1 MQTENGKVLLRVRP
15 RGFCAG
21 VVRAVDIVELA
32 LEAYGAPVYVHHE
45 IVHNTYVVEQL
56 RRRGAIFVESIE
68 DVPHGGV
75 LVFSA
80 HGVPPTVRQ
89 EAKDR
94 SLKVIDA
101 TCPLVTKVHLEALKF
116 AREKRTIILIGH
128 RDHQEIIGTSG
139 EAPDRTIVVDS
150 VAAVDALEV
159 DDPEKLAFLTQ
170 TTLSLY
176 DTQEIVA
183 RLRQKF
189 PSIKGPASD
198 DICYATQNRQEAAEQ
213 VAKDV
218 DLILVVGSPNSSNS
232 NRLVEVAQRSGV
244 RAQLID
250 SAQDID
256 VNRRSI
262 GPGSAGRTG
271 QRTIGAIWLYRP
283 AGFGFDPRRRAL
295 YFAAGAGDHRG
306 RAAPLKL
313 SQVRQGRVGRKQQ
326 NAAQRGRGNSYKEC
340 NLGGQNRPSAEEDCP
355 DWRAFQRCGV
365 FSGDREGSSGAG
377 AQLDANCCWAERS
390 ESALRN
396 CGKERRSGFGA
407 GRRMCAGHRVARRGT
422 PLLQAH

>member
-1 MQTENGKVLLRVRP
+1 MQTDNGKVLLRVRP

-159 DDPEKLAFLTQ
+159 DEPE

-189 PSIKGPASD
+189 PAIKGPASD
-198 DICYATQNRQEAAEQ
+198 DICYATQNRQEAVEQ

-256 VNRRSI
+256 VKWLEGVKRV
-262 GPGSAGRTG
+262 GLTAGASAPEVLVEQVSERL
-271 QRTIGAIWLYRP
+271 AE
-283 AGFGFDPRRRAL
+283 FGFTDQRDLDLIREDVRFTLPPELATIAAAPRR
-295 YFAAGAGDHRG
+295 
-306 RAAPLKL
+306 
-313 SQVRQGRVGRKQQ
+313 
-326 NAAQRGRGNSYKEC
+326 
-340 NLGGQNRPSAEEDCP
+340 
-355 DWRAFQRCGV
+355 
-365 FSGDREGSSGAG
+365 
-377 AQLDANCCWAERS
+377 
-390 ESALRN
+390 
-396 CGKERRSGFGA
+396 
-407 GRRMCAGHRVARRGT
+407 
-422 PLLQAH
+422 

>member
-1 MQTENGKVLLRVRP
+1 MQNVTNGKVLLRVRP

-68 DVPHGGV
+68 DVPHNAV

-80 HGVPPTVRQ
+80 HGVPPTVRE
-89 EAKDR
+89 EAKQR

-128 RDHQEIIGTSG
+128 KDHQEIVGTSG
-139 EAPDRTIVVDS
+139 EAPDRTVVVDS
-150 VAAVDALEV
+150 VAAVDELEI
-159 DDPEKLAFLTQ
+159 DDPSKLSFLTQ

-176 DTQEIVA
+176 DTQEIVS

-189 PSIKGPASD
+189 PEIKGPASD
-198 DICYATQNRQEAAEQ
+198 DICYATQNRQEAVEQ

-244 RAQLID
+244 KAKLID

-256 VNRRSI
+256 VQWLEGVSRV
-262 GPGSAGRTG
+262 GLTAGASAPEILVEQVS
-271 QRTIGAIWLYRP
+271 QRLAE
-283 AGFGFDPRRRAL
+283 FGFTDQRDLDLIREDVRFTLPPELATIAAAPRR
-295 YFAAGAGDHRG
+295 
-306 RAAPLKL
+306 
-313 SQVRQGRVGRKQQ
+313 
-326 NAAQRGRGNSYKEC
+326 
-340 NLGGQNRPSAEEDCP
+340 
-355 DWRAFQRCGV
+355 
-365 FSGDREGSSGAG
+365 
-377 AQLDANCCWAERS
+377 
-390 ESALRN
+390 
-396 CGKERRSGFGA
+396 
-407 GRRMCAGHRVARRGT
+407 
-422 PLLQAH
+422 

>member
-1 MQTENGKVLLRVRP
+1 MMMQTDTEKVLLRVRP

-56 RRRGAIFVESIE
+56 RRRGAIFVESIG

-80 HGVPPTVRQ
+80 HGVPPTVRE

-94 SLKVIDA
+94 SLRVIDA

-159 DDPEKLAFLTQ
+159 DEPEKLAFLTQ

-183 RLRQKF
+183 RLRLKF
-189 PSIKGPASD
+189 PAIKGPASD
-198 DICYATQNRQEAAEQ
+198 DICYATQNRQEAVEQ

-218 DLILVVGSPNSSNS
+218 DLILVVGSPNSSNA

-256 VNRRSI
+256 VKWLEGVKRV
-262 GPGSAGRTG
+262 GLTAGASAPEVLVEQVSERL
-271 QRTIGAIWLYRP
+271 AE
-283 AGFGFDPRRRAL
+283 FGFTDQRDLDLIREDVRFTLPPELATIAAAPRR
-295 YFAAGAGDHRG
+295 
-306 RAAPLKL
+306 
-313 SQVRQGRVGRKQQ
+313 
-326 NAAQRGRGNSYKEC
+326 
-340 NLGGQNRPSAEEDCP
+340 
-355 DWRAFQRCGV
+355 
-365 FSGDREGSSGAG
+365 
-377 AQLDANCCWAERS
+377 
-390 ESALRN
+390 
-396 CGKERRSGFGA
+396 
-407 GRRMCAGHRVARRGT
+407 
-422 PLLQAH
+422 

>member
-1 MQTENGKVLLRVRP
+1 MHTYTNGKVLLRVRP

-68 DVPHGGV
+68 DVPHGAV

-80 HGVPPTVRQ
+80 HGVPPTVRD
-89 EAKDR
+89 EAKAR
-94 SLKVIDA
+94 ALRVIDA

-116 AREKRTIILIGH
+116 ARENRTIILIGH
-128 RDHQEIIGTSG
+128 KDHQEIVGTSG

-159 DDPEKLAFLTQ
+159 GDPEKLAFLTQ

-183 RLRQKF
+183 RLRERF

-198 DICYATQNRQEAAEQ
+198 DICYATQNRQEAVEQ
-213 VAKDV
+213 LANDV

-232 NRLVEVAQRSGV
+232 NRLVEVANRSGV
-244 RAQLID
+244 KAQLID
-250 SAQDID
+250 SALDINVRWLEGVKRVGLTAGASAPEVLVEQVCQRLAELGFSDQRDMDLIRED
-256 VNRRSI
+256 VRFTL
-262 GPGSAGRTG
+262 PPELA
-271 QRTIGAIWLYRP
+271 TIAV
-283 AGFGFDPRRRAL
+283 APRR
-295 YFAAGAGDHRG
+295 
-306 RAAPLKL
+306 
-313 SQVRQGRVGRKQQ
+313 
-326 NAAQRGRGNSYKEC
+326 
-340 NLGGQNRPSAEEDCP
+340 
-355 DWRAFQRCGV
+355 
-365 FSGDREGSSGAG
+365 
-377 AQLDANCCWAERS
+377 
-390 ESALRN
+390 
-396 CGKERRSGFGA
+396 
-407 GRRMCAGHRVARRGT
+407 
-422 PLLQAH
+422 